1 MLHPSFDFK
10 PFKSVRVNSYSLLT
24 NGDFPFITV
33 VEGMVVV
40 EFGEKFAAPD
50 VLKET
55 IFKVINYLVPIWQPR
70 LYASDQRMQQADV
83 CATIVNK
90 IGAPTVTA
98 ASVVITPYQDDDCPT
113 RTEVLIKLVKQAD
126 GIHRLTVI
134 TL

>member
-1 MLHPSFDFK
+1 MLHLDFDFK

-55 IFKVINYLVPIWQPR
+55 IFKVINYLVPMWQPR
-70 LYASDQRMQQADV
+70 LYASDQRMKQA
-83 CATIVNK
+83 K
-90 IGAPTVTA
+90 FTA
-98 ASVVITPYQDDDCPT
+98 ARIIGFGHYTFTPYQDADCPT
-113 RTEVLIKLVKQAD
+113 VSDVLIKLVKQAD